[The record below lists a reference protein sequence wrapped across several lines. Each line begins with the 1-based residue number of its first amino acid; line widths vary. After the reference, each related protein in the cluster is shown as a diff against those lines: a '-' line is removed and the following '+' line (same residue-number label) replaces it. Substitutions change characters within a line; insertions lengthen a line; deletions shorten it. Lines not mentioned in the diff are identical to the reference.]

1 MAFGSSGLHD
11 SAFNVAHALKA
22 FAYAV
27 PLAGLCLDNVAHDDG
42 MKQLTNRLNL
52 QATALELTSTMA
64 NNPRFA
70 TLLQAYL
77 DDIPATIEQI
87 ENCLADA
94 YQEGLLRCVHQLK
107 GTARSYGYPDLGRL
121 AERCQDQLR
130 DGTVVE
136 DMTESVD
143 ALLRHLKAI
152 RGAES

>member
-1 MAFGSSGLHD
+1 MHD
-11 SAFNVAHALKA
+11 VSPAD
-22 FAYAV
+22 
-27 PLAGLCLDNVAHDDG
+27 P
-42 MKQLTNRLNL
+42 TP
-52 QATALELTSTMA
+52 ATELTSTMA

-77 DDIPATIEQI
+77 DDVPATIEQI

-152 RGAES
+152 GGTES